1 MITVIRA
8 LLSKFAW
15 QIGASA
21 AVVALLT
28 VSGFLVA
35 AQVENHRVTELNNV
49 LDARISD
56 PVTGYVVRLAQA
68 QTNAITVT
76 TALERQV
83 ADLKAA
89 AAAADARLRETE
101 ANLATAQR
109 ESREARRQAA
119 QILNPA
125 PRGDT
130 LEDRVLD
137 VDARILDSLK

>member
-15 QIGASA
+15 QIGASV

-83 ADLKAA
+83 ADLKDAA
-89 AAAADARLRETE
+89 AVAEARLNQTE
-101 ANLATAQR
+101 ANLAAAQR
-109 ESREARRQAA
+109 ESREARRQSAA
-119 QILNPA
+119 IMATRPQ
-125 PRGDT
+125 GDT

-137 VDARILDSLK
+137 VDARILETLE